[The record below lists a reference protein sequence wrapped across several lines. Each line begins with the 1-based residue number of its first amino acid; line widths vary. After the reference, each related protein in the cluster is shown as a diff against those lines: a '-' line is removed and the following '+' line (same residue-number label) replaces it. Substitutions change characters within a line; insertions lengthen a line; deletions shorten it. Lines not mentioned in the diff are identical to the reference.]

1 MDDIVK
7 NKTEQNVEETIAYEN
22 LPARELIKVTDENAV
37 ALWTSLCDARENA
50 EELFKESEY
59 YGTSLF
65 LKDCFMSSCMA
76 TMLGVV
82 LKWGELPLTYK
93 KRLSEE
99 LEENLKNHRKQ
110 KLYQLVET
118 DDRYWTDGERIFPCM
133 STWNVNTQWDKL
145 KQILAKEK
153 GMGMC
158 SDLLEEEGNPFDAET
173 DDIHVYTEQ
182 VKRDAIIQTVRRVVL
197 AKHMSYANEI
207 VNTIGISREEADVLV
222 EECNIRKKI
231 NADLDSAYLFE
242 AILGLRLWIQIAMEE
257 KENRT

>member
-158 SDLLEEEGNPFDAET
+158 SSSRRSEHIPIPFSCKRKRNGN
-173 DDIHVYTEQ
+173 
-182 VKRDAIIQTVRRVVL
+182 VL
-197 AKHMSYANEI
+197 RSSGRGGKS
-207 VNTIGISREEADVLV
+207 
-222 EECNIRKKI
+222 
-231 NADLDSAYLFE
+231 F
-242 AILGLRLWIQIAMEE
+242 
-257 KENRT
+257 